1 MTEPTESLRHYVRAA
16 LDLQGYELPDD
27 RIAEITLQFARI
39 ESIARTILPPAV
51 DAHAGPDLGPA
62 PVFRPGAVIRP

>member
-1 MTEPTESLRHYVRAA
+1 MTDPAGSLQAYVRAA
-16 LDLQGYELPDD
+16 LELQGYEFTEE

-51 DAHAGPDLGPA
+51 DAVTEPDLGPA
-62 PVFRPGAVIRP
+62 PVFRP